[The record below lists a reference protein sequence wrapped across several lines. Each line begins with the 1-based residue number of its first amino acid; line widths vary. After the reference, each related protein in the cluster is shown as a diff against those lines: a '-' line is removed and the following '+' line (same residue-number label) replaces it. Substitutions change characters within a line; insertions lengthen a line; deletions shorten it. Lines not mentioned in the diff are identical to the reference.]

1 MKTREANY
9 GIGKEEAES
18 LRKYCQSATIEEQQ
32 ILFQYSYQS
41 NKQIYPD
48 IFYSLVNG
56 LSYDKLMK
64 ARYIPMNRNDFYGY
78 QRKCLMMFREHLVSE
93 HKWE

>member
-1 MKTREANY
+1 MRTREEKY
-9 GIGKEEAES
+9 GIGKDEAES
-18 LRKYCQSATIEEQQ
+18 LRKYCQSASIEEQAI
-32 ILFQYSYQS
+32 ILRYSYES

-78 QRKCLMMFREHLVSE
+78 QRKCLTMFREYLASK